1 MAAYAAVDGQ
11 GRLIAQGEQ
20 NVGTLQRLKE
30 AATRLLAVQE
40 RAAAKETDFQSQVTK
55 ASDKLPERLK
65 EILERDFRKTLKEV
79 FDPLF
84 KAAEKQEKAPA
95 GDRPA
100 TKPAGFPDL
109 SKAIRPPGG
118 ELDAGLVHGAMTSLK
133 QFADNSMKSSGSVY
147 VHDAEMGRL
156 MASLGNEVKGLREN
170 LGREVSSALASVPR
184 EKPQA
189 TTGPAVQAPTRMSE
203 VHDTAT
209 ERAVTS
215 LNGEMRQTRD
225 AFVKAIAG
233 VNASATPGPTSPAA
247 GQAIPMDSGSELDP
261 GTVHPAMKAMQMLA
275 ERGGTPGSIYTHDT
289 HAEKVLAQLFG
300 VMLLNTEVTQA
311 MRQEASQHYAAPVA
325 KTEGA
330 GPAAGLDA
338 GIVHSAMQSM
348 KTTMDMGSKP
358 GSMYTHDIH
367 VEQLLVLVHQ
377 ELKSMREGMG
387 HSLKDAIIAIDMGK
401 LAAGLKKSAEG
412 PAKAAEKSA
421 SAGASAEA
429 ADPFREG
436 ADSADAMAEGVEKAK
451 KAAVGFDERARSV
464 INTMGETKS
473 VIEGVAGVF
482 TTLGTMARDV
492 RDLTSDQQQVL
503 ANTLKDMAKANQLDQ
518 LALLKLNEYLN
529 GLEQQAAA
537 GDQYA
542 KTQKQQIQNQ
552 LLAAR
557 TAEDF
562 NRILTKAVEQSRLI
576 RVNWDQIVKTMK
588 DQAINTMSYRMAS
601 MPGQLASGVTAGL
614 DMGAAFRGIVTE
626 QVKWNTQMRETLY
639 MTQGLTAA
647 NDRVRNQYMEM
658 GRAAENVA
666 VTGMHIVDY
675 QEAYLK
681 NLQAGTRELKT
692 LVSVTRT
699 GANLGFMIGADA
711 KQTAK
716 TFGDWQRQT
725 GMSTVQMAQ
734 FSREVRAA
742 GQNVGVMGDELVAAV
757 QQARELADAMRD
769 AGTLTASA
777 SGAFAQFSAAAKK
790 LGTEKSVK
798 PLLDGLS
805 STVSLYQKVNA
816 ETQTLLF
823 QAAAR
828 VGRVQELRTGSV
840 MQNQEAQKDMVKGMK
855 SIFSS
860 LAMQIAGTDK
870 INRMN
875 EQQKMQ
881 LNMQL
886 QAAYG
891 MQLGEFQRTL
901 ETLEEG
907 SKTFDDRLQDIN
919 KKLQSNLT
927 VREREALLD
936 QKRGMELQNM
946 LKKLTQIDESAKDAK
961 SMQEAFDSVKM
972 SQEEVR
978 RNLAGSIDRVNQS
991 LAKAGKGKESIDSS
1005 RIEAALKDPAQY
1017 RELLDAINTGEQK
1030 AATAQKAATD
1040 PVAQAMHKV
1049 NEFNAKIVEN
1059 TGRMLAVLTSS
1070 LGANGIILMGVAAM
1084 FLNSNVIQN
1093 ALNTIISTKLTSV
1106 AASLAAMPER
1116 IAAAIKAMP
1125 SASDATRGLALGG
1138 GTAGAVAGEEALD
1151 AARKKSVLS
1160 TGAATGADEIHIAVE
1175 EANAAATSHGTV
1187 VENIDTAAAEANA
1200 AANTH
1205 GTLTENIDIVAT
1217 EANAAA
1223 TGSGAVVENA
1233 DAAATAANTA
1243 VNEMALVVEETDAV
1257 ATAANTAQRET
1268 GTLATLYNTMA
1279 GWREIAM
1286 RWLWGTTTEANT
1298 LALAGETTAKQSGW
1312 LWTVYNTMATWRRA
1326 AAEQLWNLWSN
1337 ISIANTMR
1345 RTVAEQGFT
1354 FASIA
1359 SSIATW
1365 AGTASN
1371 LAYQAA
1377 VWLVNIA
1384 TGAAIIP
1391 LAAVAAGFW
1400 SILAALWP
1408 VLLVVALLYA
1418 AWKGLEASGISLTD
1432 IMNGVWN
1439 ALKNLWTITSGLLNI
1454 VLWPLIQAFKGLFIV
1469 LKALFGW
1476 MGSALETVAGWFGG
1490 GAKKAEEESPA
1501 TSAENAAGSQEAKAT
1516 AENSGQT
1523 ADATKAMAE
1532 AFTKRGSGYTHD
1544 VHAEGILREIAAT
1557 LKQLLEMAKTS
1568 MAGRANSAGGEGAK
1582 EVKSGGKGTPG
1593 GGIAPINWK
1602 PVTDMH
1608 KNLQGVDNLPDPGEM
1623 MKNLLKLFAWLGLM
1637 GAVLALIFVLA
1648 PEILAFTIA
1657 FVAGALVFVIA
1668 VNACLLAVG
1677 LAFKGILWGMAIGA
1691 DKALAEG
1698 VEQLPNPLNFILPM
1712 LGLLAWIVAMGA
1724 IMAPMLLFAVEALLF
1739 AAGMLAAGLVMN
1751 VAFNAALL
1759 AVWIA
1764 FKGIAFGLVIGL
1776 DEYLEEQVAKLPNPL
1791 NFIMPMLLLLGWIAA
1806 MGAIM
1811 APMLLFAVEALIF
1824 AAGMLVAGAVMCL
1837 AFNAAML
1844 AVWMAFKGIAFGL
1857 VQGLDTYLEEQVDK
1871 LPDPMTLLQ
1880 QTLRLVAWVGM
1891 MGLLLAPFLWLGVEL
1906 LIFGAAMVVAA
1917 AFFVMAINLALLAIW
1932 GAFNGIAFG
1941 LVQGLDAYMAEQ
1953 VDMLPDP
1960 GIILEALGGFS
1971 SWMGKMMVP
1980 LNLMGK
1986 LATAAFGHAFLWWWT
2001 GGKFRNAMNE
2011 YIWAVA
2017 SAFFFNPTVLLI
2029 IHQRMEE
2036 MNMVTQV
2043 VKAEEITQS
2052 VRDFVKWLDDINAA
2066 ITEVFGELTG
2076 KVTHHFS
2083 WWTLSFHSIGELFKT
2098 KVNELIQSVSEAFEG
2113 MMLERLMVI
2122 PEKLEMMAAIREMVK
2137 AEEIS
2142 QKMGDFVDWLN
2153 KMNAAIKEMTGELD
2167 AAAESFTWWG
2177 RLFRRFQTTFAD
2189 KVGNLIQT
2197 IEAAFGAIRLEG
2209 LMIIPEKMEMMAM
2222 IREIV
2227 VPKDVKAGL
2236 DKFVTWLNQMNA
2248 AIKEMTGELD
2258 TAGESFS
2265 WWGRIFR
2272 RFQTTFADK
2281 VGNLIQT
2288 IETAFNAIQLDGLSV
2303 IHDKQLEMNR
2313 IVTKVLPDKVKED
2326 TLAFITWLNQMNAAI
2341 KDLTGKID
2349 QAGVSFG
2356 FWRKSFVSFGQ
2367 MFASKMG
2374 PLIESIQ
2381 TAFNSL
2387 DTDKLEVVFEKL
2399 AVLNTFPER
2408 MDPYKVVMPA
2418 LWNFISWANRM
2429 QGVIAMFT
2437 PMIAKVGNEQVKV
2450 WIFTFRETIGQ
2461 TFARKINDLIDS
2473 IAVGIGGI
2481 RIEDLEASFAKLDK
2495 LMDLPPTDMIRDAL
2509 DDLVLWCNDM
2519 NTVITEMSGSVIR
2532 QNARTNA
2539 IRTVARRMSDS
2550 FNNMIGVIKSVFD
2563 GLDTT
2568 KLAGTGSKL
2577 DGRVVDKLPTRAD
2590 VKEAFD
2596 AVLNWA
2602 GTMEA
2607 FILAEGQGITRQAM
2621 RASLSIR
2628 LRGGMMTYWFTKL
2641 IESVTGMF
2649 AGLNTG
2655 PLKNVGRNLRG
2666 DVVNRM
2672 PTAEDVK
2679 SAIDVV
2685 LKRIE
2690 SIAAIMPTML
2700 DRVREMEANNRTNIR
2715 DGQRVGVILKRV
2727 IDSFVGMFAGLNTT
2741 ALRGA
2746 GRNFTARVL
2755 ADLPSPMDMAQTFL
2769 AVENYIRSIGSLM
2782 PLFLQRA
2789 QRLQQDQAT
2798 NIALGRVAGRILGRT
2813 IANFQQAVGGLRQN
2827 NLRGTMGEWR
2837 RSVVDTLP
2845 TPEQFEQNFNAIIIR
2860 IEQLAQKLPDMLRR
2874 LQDKI
2879 VGMRSQL
2886 RDGDRLG
2893 VLFRDVTERIMS
2905 VFNQLRTSRM
2915 RGLGSDFR
2923 ASVVSSLPD
2932 AAVIQNTFDWVMY
2945 RITTYAAIMPQMRA
2959 RMQAVVGQLRTQ
2971 LDQGQMLGEQL
2982 QEVMGI
2988 LRGVF
2993 ASLNL
2998 RQMAGITNGLNA
3010 SVVAA
3015 LKDPR
3020 EIEATFDYLLNWV
3033 RGMAAV
3039 IGQGGPLDRAVR
3051 EMRDTL
3057 SAGLRAQGERLAS
3070 ALQNIMNDVASI
3082 FRRLSLANLTGAFRG
3097 FSLEMVESLPE
3108 PGYVASVFRLL
3119 KEKVVGL
3126 VREAIPQIRAANQDL
3141 EAQIGDLMRDGQ
3153 TLSTQFQEII
3163 RAITRIFSNIS
3174 VSSLVSAVTTFL
3186 EGVKTLNEVS
3196 VDQMKTAFTQLT
3208 TWLRQVMSNNGP
3220 LPELHNFVTRDMNGV
3235 NFEVYVGE
3243 SQRVKE
3249 AIKSVAK
3256 VFQNMDISTA
3266 IENWNTLKDAV
3277 RNAPPDEA
3285 EMQRIVAQIRTF
3297 VMNSSRVMGPGA
3309 PLGGGGRPGSGMGG
3323 DAGGGRPGGGGGGGP
3338 TESETAEAIRALREG
3353 GRPGSFY
3360 VHDIH
3365 VEGVLMEIGAMLQG
3379 FFTAFSD
3386 NIMSQYM
3393 AEVGMDPE
3401 VTMAPERKPADA
3413 ANDVKSVPPDQ
3424 LKQVETMLG
3433 QRLAE
3438 AAPPASESAMTAALG
3453 AVAQNTA
3460 DTAARLQTA
3469 CTILGGILSL
3479 LGSGGGGSSGGVN
3492 LSSLFGGTPPETSRP
3507 RFDWSDYKDQF
3518 NQTGRRQ
3525 QVRTSR

>member
-40 RAAAKETDFQSQVTK
+40 RAAAKDTDFQAQVTK
-55 ASDKLPERLK
+55 ATDKLPDKLK

-79 FDPLF
+79 FAPLF
-84 KAAEKQEKAPA
+84 KAAEKQEKAAPPS
-95 GDRPA
+95 DRPA
-100 TKPAGFPDL
+100 PKPAGFPDL

-156 MASLGNEVKGLREN
+156 MASLGNEVKSLREN
-170 LGREVSSALASVPR
+170 LGRDVGNALASAPRQKLEPAATVQQVAVP
-184 EKPQA
+184 K
-189 TTGPAVQAPTRMSE
+189 MSE
-203 VHDTAT
+203 VRDTAT
-209 ERAVTS
+209 ERAVSS
-215 LNGEMRQTRD
+215 LQGEIRQSRE
-225 AFVKAIAG
+225 AMVRAMAG
-233 VNASATPGPTSPAA
+233 VNAAAVPGPAAPAA
-247 GQAIPMDSGSELDP
+247 GQAIPVDSGDDLDP
-261 GTVHPAMKAMQMLA
+261 ATVHPAMKAMQTLA
-275 ERGGTPGSIYTHDT
+275 EMGSRPGSIYTHDT
-289 HAEKVLAQLFG
+289 
-300 VMLLNTEVTQA
+300 
-311 MRQEASQHYAAPVA
+311 
-325 KTEGA
+325 
-330 GPAAGLDA
+330 
-338 GIVHSAMQSM
+338 
-348 KTTMDMGSKP
+348 
-358 GSMYTHDIH
+358 H

-387 HSLKDAIIAIDMGK
+387 HSLAEALKISTPKRDPAPVAKAGEAAMSEAEDPFSTAAKTAGK
-401 LAAGLKKSAEG
+401 AAKKKKSDRDDSEREEGEAILPSTQRILENMKANKEAQKVAQSVVENIDEMAGGLAE
-412 PAKAAEKSA
+412 
-421 SAGASAEA
+421 
-429 ADPFREG
+429 
-436 ADSADAMAEGVEKAK
+436 
-451 KAAVGFDERARSV
+451 
-464 INTMGETKS
+464 
-473 VIEGVAGVF
+473 
-482 TTLGTMARDV
+482 LGGG
-492 RDLTSDQQQVL
+492 QQQVL
-503 ANTLKDMAKANQLDQ
+503 ASIIAGMVERNELEQVGLDRLRKFLVQLDGAEESGNAY
-518 LALLKLNEYLN
+518 LA
-529 GLEQQAAA
+529 
-537 GDQYA
+537 
-542 KTQKQQIQNQ
+542 TMKQQL

-557 TAEDF
+557 MPNNAAALEKELKKVLDQSKY
-562 NRILTKAVEQSRLI
+562 IHQSWQEITKEMGGQVI
-576 RVNWDQIVKTMK
+576 RNLGFSLSTI
-588 DQAINTMSYRMAS
+588 
-601 MPGQLASGVTAGL
+601 PGKLTAGVHAGYDL
-614 DMGAAFRGIVTE
+614 GAAFRGIWGE

-647 NDRVRNQYMEM
+647 NDRIRNQYMEM

-681 NLQAGTRELKT
+681 NLQAGTKELKT

-777 SGAFAQFSAAAKK
+777 AGAFTQFSAAAKK

-823 QAAAR
+823 QAAAK

-840 MQNQEAQKDMVKGMK
+840 MQSQEAQKDMVKGMK

-881 LNMQL
+881 LNMQM

-891 MQLGEFQRTL
+891 MQLGEFQRTI

-907 SKTFDDRLQDIN
+907 SKTFEDRLQDIN

-946 LKKLTQIDESAKDAK
+946 LKKLTQVDESAKDAK

-978 RNLAGSIDRVNQS
+978 RNLAGSIERVNQS
-991 LAKAGKGKESIDSS
+991 LAKAGKGKEGIDSN

-1040 PVAQAMHKV
+1040 PVSQAIHKT

-1059 TGRMLAVLTSS
+1059 TGKMLAALTTG
-1070 LGANGIILMGVAAM
+1070 LGANGIIAM
-1084 FLNSNVIQN
+1084 AIASYFLQGNVLQN
-1093 ALNTIISTKLTSV
+1093 ALQGLINAKLTNMV
-1106 AASLAAMPER
+1106 TALGTLPER
-1116 IAAAIKAMP
+1116 IAGAMKAVP
-1125 SASDATRGLALGG
+1125 SAADATRGLATGG
-1138 GTAGAVAGEEALD
+1138 GNATALASEQALD
-1151 AARKKSVLS
+1151 QARLKSAAA
-1160 TGAATGADEIHIAVE
+1160 TGAATGADELNIVME
-1175 EANAAATSHGTV
+1175 EANAAATTHKSTTTGVDTAASEANALANAQGTLA
-1187 VENIDTAAAEANA
+1187 ENVDTAAAQANA
-1200 AANTH
+1200 VANAQGAA
-1205 GTLTENIDIVAT
+1205 TENIDIAMTEANALATAQGTIAEEVDLAMTEANTVGKGQSTLATMYNTMASWRETAMRWLGIGAT
-1217 EANAAA
+1217 EAN
-1223 TGSGAVVENA
+1223 T
-1233 DAAATAANTA
+1233 TA
-1243 VNEMALVVEETDAV
+1243 M
-1257 ATAANTAQRET
+1257 
-1268 GTLATLYNTMA
+1268 
-1279 GWREIAM
+1279 
-1286 RWLWGTTTEANT
+1286 
-1298 LALAGETTAKQSGW
+1298 AGETVAKQSGW
-1312 LWTVYNTMATWRRA
+1312 LWTMYNTAATWRRT
-1326 AAEQLWNLWSN
+1326 AAEQLWNLWSQ

-1384 TGAAIIP
+1384 TGAVLIP
-1391 LAAVAAGFW
+1391 LGAMAAGLW
-1400 SILAALWP
+1400 SLLAAFWP
-1408 VLLVVALLYA
+1408 ILLVVALLYA

-1469 LKALFGW
+1469 LKAIFGW
-1476 MGSALETVAGWFGG
+1476 IGSALETVAGWFGG

-1501 TSAENAAGSQEAKAT
+1501 ASAESAAGSPEAKAT

-1532 AFTKRGSGYTHD
+1532 AFTKKGSGYTHD
-1544 VHAEGILREIAAT
+1544 VHAEGILREIATT

-1568 MAGRANSAGGEGAK
+1568 VSGRANAAGGEGAK
-1582 EVKSGGKGTPG
+1582 EVKAGGKGAPG

-1648 PEILAFTIA
+1648 PEILLFTAA

-1677 LAFKGILWGMAIGA
+1677 LAFKGILWGMAVGA
-1691 DKALAEG
+1691 DKAFAEG

-1712 LGLLAWIVAMGA
+1712 VMLLGWIVAMGA
-1724 IMAPMLLFAVEALLF
+1724 IMAPMLLFSVEALLF
-1739 AAGMLAAGLVMN
+1739 AAGMLVAGVVMN
-1751 VAFNAALL
+1751 LAFNAALL

-1764 FKGIAFGLVIGL
+1764 FKGIAFGLVVGL
-1776 DEYLEEQVAKLPNPL
+1776 DDYLEEQVAKLPNPL

-1806 MGAIM
+1806 MGAMM

-1824 AAGMLVAGAVMCL
+1824 AAGMLVAGAVMNL

-1844 AVWMAFKGIAFGL
+1844 AVWMAFKGIAFSL
-1857 VQGLDTYLEEQVDK
+1857 VVGLDTYLEEQVAQ
-1871 LPDPMTLLQ
+1871 LPDPLSLLASVLQ
-1880 QTLRLVAWVGM
+1880 LVAWVGM

-1917 AFFVMAINLALLAIW
+1917 AFFVGAINLALLAIW

-1941 LVQGLDAYMAEQ
+1941 LVQGLDTYMAQQ
-1953 VDMLPDP
+1953 VEMLPDP
-1960 GIILEALGGFS
+1960 TIILEALGGFA

-1980 LNLMGK
+1980 LALMGK
-1986 LATAAFGHAFLWWWT
+1986 LATAAFGHAFVWWWT

-2083 WWTLSFHSIGELFKT
+2083 WWTLSFYSIGELFKT
-2098 KVNELIQSVSEAFEG
+2098 KVNELIQSVSQAFEG
-2113 MMLERLMVI
+2113 LQLERLLII
-2122 PEKLEMMAAIREMVK
+2122 PEKLETMAAIREMVK
-2137 AEEIS
+2137 HEEIVD
-2142 QKMGDFVDWLN
+2142 KLDKFVGWLN
-2153 KMNAAIKEMTGELD
+2153 GMNKAIVDMTKKLD
-2167 AAAESFTWWG
+2167 TAAESFTWWG
-2177 RLFRRFQTTFAD
+2177 RLFRVFQTTFAD

-2197 IEAAFGAIRLEG
+2197 IENAFNAIKLDG
-2209 LMIIPEKMEMMAM
+2209 LMVIPEKMEMMAM

-2227 VPKDVKAGL
+2227 VAEKVRESL
-2236 DKFVTWLNQMNA
+2236 DDFITWLNGMNTV
-2248 AIKEMTGELD
+2248 IKDMTKKMD

-2281 VGNLIQT
+2281 VGNLIST
-2288 IETAFNAIQLDGLSV
+2288 IETAFNAIQLDGLSI

-2313 IVTKVLPDKVKED
+2313 IVKKIKPDKVQED
-2326 TLAFITWLNQMNAAI
+2326 TQAFIDWLNSMNTAI
-2341 KDLTGKID
+2341 KSMTGKID

-2356 FWRKSFVSFGQ
+2356 FWRRSFVSFGQ

-2495 LMDLPPTDMIRDAL
+2495 LMDLPPTDMISDAL

-2519 NTVITEMSGSVIR
+2519 NTVITDMSGRVIR

-2539 IRTVARRMSDS
+2539 IRTVAGRMSAA
-2550 FNNMIGVIKSVFD
+2550 FNNMINVIKSVFD

-2596 AVLNWA
+2596 AVLDWA

-2607 FILAEGQGITRQAM
+2607 FILAEGESITRKAM

-2628 LRGGMMTYWFTKL
+2628 FRGGMMTYWFTKL

-2672 PTAEDVK
+2672 PTADDVK
-2679 SAIDVV
+2679 SAINVV
-2685 LKRIE
+2685 LTRIE
-2690 SIAAIMPTML
+2690 SIAEIMPAML
-2700 DRVREMEANNRTNIR
+2700 DRVREMEAKNRTNIR
-2715 DGQRVGVILKRV
+2715 DGDRVGVVLKRV
-2727 IDSFVGMFAGLNTT
+2727 IDTFVGMFAGLNTS
-2741 ALRGA
+2741 ALKGA
-2746 GRNFTARVL
+2746 GKNFSARVL

-2845 TPEQFEQNFNAIIIR
+2845 TPEQFEQNFMAIITR
-2860 IEQLAQKLPDMLRR
+2860 IEQLAQKLPVMLRT

-2879 VGMRSQL
+2879 VGMRTQL

-2932 AAVIQNTFDWVMY
+2932 AAVIQNTFDWVMH
-2945 RITTYAAIMPQMRA
+2945 RITTYAAIMPGMKA
-2959 RMQAVVGQLRTQ
+2959 RMTAVIGSLRGQL
-2971 LDQGQMLGEQL
+2971 DAGQQLGEQL

-2988 LRGVF
+2988 LRNVF
-2993 ASLNL
+2993 TSLNL

-3057 SAGLRAQGERLAS
+3057 SVGLRAQGERLAT

-3153 TLSTQFQEII
+3153 TLSSQFQEII

-3186 EGVKTLNEVS
+3186 EGVRTLNEVS
-3196 VDQMKTAFTQLT
+3196 VDQLKEAFTQLT

-3243 SQRVKE
+3243 SQRVKD
-3249 AIKSVAK
+3249 AIRSVAR

-3266 IENWNTLKDAV
+3266 IENWNNLKEAV
-3277 RNAPPDEA
+3277 RSSPPDEA
-3285 EMQRIVAQIRTF
+3285 EMQRIIAQIRTF
-3297 VMNSSRVMGPGA
+3297 VMNSSRVMGPAA
-3309 PLGGGGRPGSGMGG
+3309 PLGGGGAPGSGMGG
-3323 DAGGGRPGGGGGGGP
+3323 AGGGGRPGGGGGGGP

-3365 VEGVLMEIGAMLQG
+3365 VEAVLMEIGGMLQG

-3386 NIMSQYM
+3386 NIMSEYM
-3393 AEVGMDPE
+3393 ADVGMEPQA
-3401 VTMAPERKPADA
+3401 TMAPERRPADA
-3413 ANDVKSVPPDQ
+3413 ANDVQSVPPDQ

-3479 LGSGGGGSSGGVN
+3479 LGNGGGGSSGGVN
-3492 LSSLFGGTPPETSRP
+3492 LSSLFGGTPPETARP